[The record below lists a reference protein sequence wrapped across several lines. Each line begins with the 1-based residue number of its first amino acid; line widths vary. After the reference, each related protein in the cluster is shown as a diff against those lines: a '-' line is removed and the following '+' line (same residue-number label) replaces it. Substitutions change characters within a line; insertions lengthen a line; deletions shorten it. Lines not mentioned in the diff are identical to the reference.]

1 MGLVS
6 EIGTAFGFSNNK
18 VWKLTSNDG
27 TGNQFIGQFIAENL
41 TENVGARIG
50 EAISV
55 GNQNPALHWISGDV
69 ETITFNARI
78 FRTSPVKGAVFD
90 ALSNPVGTGFNVLG
104 GSGGPAIA
112 NASVR
117 DEIEKLKKFTR
128 PNEEFGRLERFVF
141 TYGTEMEFLVFVQSV
156 GGIVYDE
163 IRSDGTI
170 RGCTF
175 QMQLK
180 KIDPANLATKQGDP
194 GVSLAAGLKTAF
206 GIITTVAGGVAAVN
220 KLNRGKL
227 INIPGGSLHTV
238 TKTVKIKQGMTFES
252 IARKEYGNPLLGDVL
267 RRAQPDKADLK
278 PGDTILLVKKEE
290 IVQIPVTPQSVA
302 LRDTAENK
310 LLLQGYLNLRG
321 KKAALIV

>member
-1 MGLVS
+1 MGIGS
-6 EIGTAFGFSNNK
+6 EIGVAFGFSNNK
-18 VWKLTSNDG
+18 VWKLTSQDG

-41 TENVGARIG
+41 EENVGARIG

-55 GNQNPALHWISGDV
+55 GNQNPALQWISGDV
-69 ETITFNARI
+69 ETINFTARL
-78 FRTSPVKGAVFD
+78 FRTSPVRGAAFD
-90 ALSNPVGTGFNVLG
+90 ALSNPVGTGFNVLN
-104 GSGGPAIA
+104 GSGGPVAGS
-112 NASVR
+112 ASVR

-141 TYGTEMEFLVFVQSV
+141 TYGTEMEFLVFVQTI
-156 GGIVYDE
+156 GGIKYDE

-175 QMQLK
+175 QIQLK
-180 KIDPANLATKQGDP
+180 KIDPANLSIKAGEA

-206 GIITTVAGGVAAVN
+206 GIITTVAGGVSALN

-238 TKTVKIKQGMTFES
+238 SKTVTIKQGMTFES
-252 IARKEYGNPLLGDVL
+252 VARKEYGNPLLGDVL
-267 RRAQPDKADLK
+267 RRAQPEKADLK
-278 PGDTILLVKKEE
+278 PGDTILLVRKEE
-290 IVQIPVTPQSVA
+290 IVQIPVTPQAVA
-302 LRDTAENK
+302 LRNTPENK

-321 KKAALIV
+321 RKAALIV